1 MVFSKKIIEIIG
13 AKFLLPGSKNQT
25 LKRIPAKKEVTK
37 KAKILFGK
45 ILYKQKQIK
54 IEIK

>member
-25 LKRIPAKKEVTK
+25 LKRIPAKKDVTK